1 VRILHP
7 TLYPMELVTASHD
20 YFLSASD
27 KVRPP
32 THHLLMRC
40 TSGDTDALVCS
51 RGRGL
56 MSFEWTGG
64 FALAQVRGLV
74 AEKVEKFPAAAAAHL
89 MAG

>member
-1 VRILHP
+1 
-7 TLYPMELVTASHD
+7 
-20 YFLSASD
+20 
-27 KVRPP
+27 
-32 THHLLMRC
+32 
-40 TSGDTDALVCS
+40 
-51 RGRGL
+51 